1 MNLDLNN
8 SHLRLATMIESTG
21 LEAVFRGS
29 SQALGCKSLPGCVT
43 LCDLGLFLA
52 VDAFLPSLSDH
63 PSPHCGSCAV
73 RGSSAPVGG

>member
-1 MNLDLNN
+1 
-8 SHLRLATMIESTG
+8 MIESTG

-52 VDAFLPSLSDH
+52 VDAFLPSQTTPAPTVDH
-63 PSPHCGSCAV
+63 VQLGDHLLLWVAELP
-73 RGSSAPVGG
+73 